1 MRLPVPLHRDDAVPT
16 VDGAAHIRVLTL
28 NLHKGFTAMNRRY
41 VLAEMREA
49 VRATAA
55 DIVFLQEVAG
65 AASHR
70 HDLAP
75 VRKLAGKA
83 ARRIDA
89 HAAAAPVGG
98 AGSQALARMPQ
109 YEFLADSIW
118 HQHAYGRNAVSP
130 AGHHGNALL
139 SKFPILRHRN
149 VDVSLDI
156 DGEKR
161 GLLHCELELPGCEQ
175 PLHAICVHLGLR
187 ESQRQRQVDLLGQLL
202 RDAVPPQAPLV
213 IAGDFNDW
221 RLCAHQRL
229 LRELGLQE
237 VHAHAHGRT
246 PRTFPA
252 RHPVLRLDRI
262 YVRNLRH
269 APIGLP
275 RRPWSHLSD
284 HAPLAAE
291 VML

>member
-1 MRLPVPLHRDDAVPT
+1 MRLPVPLRRDEPAL
-16 VDGAAHIRVLTL
+16 DGAAHIRVLTL

-41 VLAEMREA
+41 VLSEIREA
-49 VRATAA
+49 VRGTGA

-65 AASHR
+65 AASHK
-70 HDLAP
+70 HDLRA
-75 VRKLAGKA
+75 VHTLAGKG
-83 ARRIDA
+83 ARR
-89 HAAAAPVGG
+89 HEPRTPPGTAAAGG
-98 AGSQALARMPQ
+98 AAQALARMPQ
-109 YEFLADSIW
+109 YEFLADTIW

-130 AGHHGNALL
+130 SGHHGNALL
-139 SKFPILRHRN
+139 SKFPILRHCN
-149 VDVSLDI
+149 VDVSLDL
-156 DGEKR
+156 DGVEKR
-161 GLLHCELELPGCEQ
+161 GLLHCELELPNSEY

-202 RDAVPPQAPLV
+202 HDAVPAQAPLV

-229 LRELGLQE
+229 LRELHLQE
-237 VHAHAHGRT
+237 VHAHAHGRA

-275 RRPWSHLSD
+275 KRPWSHLSD

>member
-1 MRLPVPLHRDDAVPT
+1 MPMRLPVPLRHDEVCA
-16 VDGAAHIRVLTL
+16 DGAEHHLRVLTL
-28 NLHKGFTAMNRRY
+28 NLHKGFTVMNRRY
-41 VLAEMREA
+41 VLAEIREA
-49 VRATAA
+49 VRATGA
-55 DIVFLQEVAG
+55 DVVFLQEVAG

-70 HDLAP
+70 HDLRP
-75 VRKLAGKA
+75 VRTLAGRVG
-83 ARRIDA
+83 RRTA
-89 HAAAAPVGG
+89 SAAANT
-98 AGSQALARMPQ
+98 AGSTGQSLARMPQ
-109 YEFLADSIW
+109 YEFLADTIW

-139 SKFPILRHRN
+139 SKLPILRHRN

-156 DGEKR
+156 DGVEKR
-161 GLLHCELELPGCEQ
+161 GLLHCELELPNSEY

-187 ESQRQRQVDLLGQLL
+187 ESQRQRQVDLLGELL
-202 RDAVPPQAPLV
+202 RDEVPAQAPLV

-221 RLCAHQRL
+221 RLCAHERL
-229 LRELGLQE
+229 QRELKLQE
-237 VHAHAHGRT
+237 VHAHAHGRA

-269 APIGLP
+269 VPIGLP
-275 RRPWSHLSD
+275 KRPWSHLSD

>member
-1 MRLPVPLHRDDAVPT
+1 MRLPVPLRRDEPA
-16 VDGAAHIRVLTL
+16 VDGVPHIRVLTL

-41 VLAEMREA
+41 VLSEIREA
-49 VRATAA
+49 VRGTSA

-70 HDLAP
+70 HDLRA
-75 VRKLAGKA
+75 VQTLAGKG
-83 ARRIDA
+83 ARRQEA
-89 HAAAAPVGG
+89 RAVPGTAAAGG
-98 AGSQALARMPQ
+98 AAQALARMPQ
-109 YEFLADSIW
+109 YEFLADTIW

-130 AGHHGNALL
+130 SGHHGNALL
-139 SKFPILRHRN
+139 SKFPILRHSN
-149 VDVSLDI
+149 VDVSLDL
-156 DGEKR
+156 DGVEKR
-161 GLLHCELELPGCEQ
+161 GLLHCELELPGSAY

-187 ESQRQRQVDLLGQLL
+187 ESQRQRQIDLLGQLL
-202 RDAVPPQAPLV
+202 HDAVPAQAPLV

-229 LRELGLQE
+229 QRELHLQE
-237 VHAHAHGRT
+237 VHAHAYGRT

-275 RRPWSHLSD
+275 KRPWSHLSD

>member
-1 MRLPVPLHRDDAVPT
+1 
-16 VDGAAHIRVLTL
+16 
-28 NLHKGFTAMNRRY
+28 
-41 VLAEMREA
+41 
-49 VRATAA
+49 
-55 DIVFLQEVAG
+55 
-65 AASHR
+65 
-70 HDLAP
+70 
-75 VRKLAGKA
+75 VRKLAGRA
-83 ARRIDA
+83 ARRIGGRG
-89 HAAAAPVGG
+89 AAAPAG
-98 AGSQALARMPQ
+98 AGAVGSALVRMPQ
-109 YEFLADSIW
+109 YEFLADTIW

-149 VDVSLDI
+149 VDVSADF
-156 DGEKR
+156 DGDEKR
-161 GLLHCELELPGCEQ
+161 GLLHCELEIPGSDV
-175 PLHAICVHLGLR
+175 PLHAICVHLGLK
-187 ESQRQRQVDLLGQLL
+187 EAQRQRQIDLLGQLL
-202 RDAVPPQAPLV
+202 REAVPANAPLV

-229 LRELGLQE
+229 QAELHLQE

-275 RRPWSHLSD
+275 KRPWSHLSD

-291 VML
+291 VLL

>member
-1 MRLPVPLHRDDAVPT
+1 MRLPVPLRHDEPLA
-16 VDGAAHIRVLTL
+16 DGAPHLRVLTL

-70 HDLAP
+70 HDLGP
-75 VRKLAGKA
+75 VRRLAGRA
-83 ARRIDA
+83 ARRIGGRG
-89 HAAAAPVGG
+89 AAAPAGG
-98 AGSQALARMPQ
+98 SATGTTLARMPQ
-109 YEFLADSIW
+109 YEFLADTMW

-149 VDVSLDI
+149 VDVSADF
-156 DGEKR
+156 DGEEKR
-161 GLLHCELELPGCEQ
+161 GLLHCELELPGSEY
-175 PLHAICVHLGLR
+175 PLHAICVHLGLK
-187 ESQRQRQVDLLGQLL
+187 EVQRQRQVDLLGQLL
-202 RDAVPPQAPLV
+202 REAVPAQAPLV

-229 LRELGLQE
+229 QDELGLQE
-237 VHAHAHGRT
+237 VHEHAHGRT

-275 RRPWSHLSD
+275 KRPWSHLSD

>member
-1 MRLPVPLHRDDAVPT
+1 MRLPVPLRRDEEAPA
-16 VDGAAHIRVLTL
+16 DGAPHIRVLTL

-41 VLAEMREA
+41 VLAEIREA
-49 VRATAA
+49 VRATSA

-70 HDLAP
+70 HDLRP
-75 VRKLAGKA
+75 VQTLAGKA
-83 ARRIDA
+83 GRRPDGR
-89 HAAAAPVGG
+89 AAAAA
-98 AGSQALARMPQ
+98 AGTTNQTLMRMPQ
-109 YEFLADSIW
+109 YEFLADTIW

-139 SKFPILRHRN
+139 SKFPILQHRN

-156 DGEKR
+156 DGAEKR
-161 GLLHCELELPGCEQ
+161 GLLHCELELPGSAY

-187 ESQRQRQVDLLGQLL
+187 ESQRQRQIDLLGQLL
-202 RDAVPPQAPLV
+202 HDAVPAQAPLV

-229 LRELGLQE
+229 QRELHLQE

-275 RRPWSHLSD
+275 KRPWSHLSD

-291 VML
+291 VLL

>member
-1 MRLPVPLHRDDAVPT
+1 MRLPVPLRRDEVCA
-16 VDGAAHIRVLTL
+16 DGAEHVRVLTL

-41 VLAEMREA
+41 VLAEIREA
-49 VRATAA
+49 VRATSA
-55 DIVFLQEVAG
+55 DVVFLQEVAG

-70 HDLAP
+70 HDLRP
-75 VRKLAGKA
+75 VQTLAGKA
-83 ARRIDA
+83 GRRA
-89 HAAAAPVGG
+89 VTPGASAGG
-98 AGSQALARMPQ
+98 QSLVRMPQ
-109 YEFLADSIW
+109 YEFLADTMW

-139 SKFPILRHRN
+139 SKLPILRHRN

-156 DGEKR
+156 DGAEKR
-161 GLLHCELELPGCEQ
+161 GLLHCELELPNSEY

-187 ESQRQRQVDLLGQLL
+187 ESQRQRQIDLLGQLL
-202 RDAVPPQAPLV
+202 QDEVPAQAPLV

-221 RLCAHQRL
+221 RLCAHERL
-229 LRELGLQE
+229 QRELDLQE
-237 VHAHAHGRT
+237 VHEHAHGRT

-275 RRPWSHLSD
+275 KRPWSHLSD